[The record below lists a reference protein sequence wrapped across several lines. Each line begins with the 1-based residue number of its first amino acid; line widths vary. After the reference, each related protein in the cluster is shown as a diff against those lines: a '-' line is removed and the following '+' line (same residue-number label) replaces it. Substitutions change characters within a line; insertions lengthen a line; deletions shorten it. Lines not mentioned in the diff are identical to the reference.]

1 MNYKRFLSV
10 NAFTLT
16 LLLSGSALATSFE
29 EYVQRLGAHPQVMSI
44 LAESDASMAQA
55 RGARGLP
62 DPVIMIGVDNV
73 PISDPSFDRF
83 LPTSKVIGFSQDIP
97 NPAVREAASAR
108 LEQISEKQSLIA
120 AYTKQRLRFMLVV
133 KLAEFESVQTQTKL
147 IRRQLGFYEEL
158 EETFK
163 GQIESG
169 RALYQRFSEVDVE
182 RAEVER
188 KLNDLDARLISIK
201 AGFIRLIDA
210 VPDIDV
216 PDITNTPWEHDSN
229 VLYPVLIAA
238 QDIDIAKKGVGIA
251 DAAFLPNFGISGV
264 YKQRE
269 DGANGAFEGDDWF
282 SIQAKVTFPL
292 WASNNQ
298 KPKLKAAKDL
308 ERSAVFAYE
317 DLRGQ
322 WVAQMIGLQSRR
334 DAAAKNVKVL
344 QDKDYAMKSKIAAAQ
359 RNYEAGTEDLDRIL
373 LAKID
378 RLNIQVKFAELKA
391 MYLSMA
397 AEFNSNIMADLT
409 EEASQEEIQE

>member
-1 MNYKRFLSV
+1 MNYKRFLSL
-10 NAFTLT
+10 NTFALT

-44 LAESDASMAQA
+44 MAKSDASIAQA
-55 RGARGLP
+55 QGVRGLP

-108 LEQISEKQSLIA
+108 LEQISEKQSLTA
-120 AYTKQRLRFMLVV
+120 AYTKERLRFMLIV
-133 KLAEFESVQTQTKL
+133 KLAEFKSVQTQQKL
-147 IRRQLGFYEEL
+147 MKRQLSFYQEL
-158 EETFK
+158 EDTFK

-169 RALYQRFSEVDVE
+169 RSLYQRFSEVDVE

-188 KLNDLDARLISIK
+188 KLNDLDARLVSIK
-201 AGFIRLIDA
+201 AGFIRLINV

-216 PDITNTPWEHDSN
+216 PDVTDILWEHNSN
-229 VLYPVLIAA
+229 VLYPILIAA

-251 DAAFLPNFGISGV
+251 DAAFLPNFGISAV

-269 DGANGAFEGDDWF
+269 DGANDAFEGDDWF
-282 SIQAKVTFPL
+282 SIQAKITFPL
-292 WASNNQ
+292 WASSNQ

-322 WVAQMIGLQSRR
+322 WVAQMMGLQSRR

-378 RLNIQVKFAELKA
+378 RLNIQMKLAKMKA
-391 MYLSMA
+391 MHISMA
-397 AEFNSNIMADLT
+397 AEFNSNIMADIEVDT
-409 EEASQEEIQE
+409 PKEEVQE

>member
-1 MNYKRFLSV
+1 MNYKRFLSL
-10 NAFTLT
+10 NAFALT

-44 LAESDASMAQA
+44 MAKSDASIAQA
-55 RGARGLP
+55 QGVRGLP

-108 LEQISEKQSLIA
+108 LEQISEKQSLTA
-120 AYTKQRLRFMLVV
+120 AYTKERLRFMLIV
-133 KLAEFESVQTQTKL
+133 KLAEFKSVQTQQKL
-147 IRRQLGFYEEL
+147 MKRQLSFYQEL
-158 EETFK
+158 EDTFK

-169 RALYQRFSEVDVE
+169 RSLYQRFSEVDVE

-188 KLNDLDARLISIK
+188 KLNDLNARLVSIK
-201 AGFIRLIDA
+201 AGFIRLINV

-216 PDITNTPWEHDSN
+216 PDVTDILWEHNSN
-229 VLYPVLIAA
+229 VLYPILIAA

-251 DAAFLPNFGISGV
+251 DAAFLPNFGISAV

-269 DGANGAFEGDDWF
+269 DGTNDAFEGDDWF

-292 WASNNQ
+292 WASSNQ

-322 WVAQMIGLQSRR
+322 WVAQMMGLQSRR
-334 DAAAKNVKVL
+334 DAATKNVKVL
-344 QDKDYAMKSKIAAAQ
+344 QDKDLAMKSKIAAAQ

-378 RLNIQVKFAELKA
+378 RLNIQMKLAKMKA
-391 MYLSMA
+391 MHISMA
-397 AEFNSNIMADLT
+397 AEFNSNIMADIEVDT
-409 EEASQEEIQE
+409 PKEEIQE

>member
-1 MNYKRFLSV
+1 MNYKRFLSL
-10 NAFTLT
+10 NAFALT

-44 LAESDASMAQA
+44 MAKSDASIAQA
-55 RGARGLP
+55 QGVRGLP

-108 LEQISEKQSLIA
+108 LEQISEKQSLTA
-120 AYTKQRLRFMLVV
+120 AYTKERLRFMLIV
-133 KLAEFESVQTQTKL
+133 KLAEFKSVQTQKKL
-147 IRRQLGFYEEL
+147 MKRQLSFYQEL
-158 EETFK
+158 EDTFK

-169 RALYQRFSEVDVE
+169 RSLYQRFSEVDVE

-188 KLNDLDARLISIK
+188 KLNDLDARLVSIK
-201 AGFIRLIDA
+201 AGFIRLIDV

-216 PDITNTPWEHDSN
+216 PDVTDILWEHNSN
-229 VLYPVLIAA
+229 VLYPILIAA

-251 DAAFLPNFGISGV
+251 DAAFLPNFGISAV

-269 DGANGAFEGDDWF
+269 DGANDAFEGDDWF

-292 WASNNQ
+292 WASSNQ

-322 WVAQMIGLQSRR
+322 WVAQMMGLQSRR
-334 DAAAKNVKVL
+334 DAATKNVKVL

-378 RLNIQVKFAELKA
+378 RLNIQMKLAKMKA
-391 MYLSMA
+391 MHISMA
-397 AEFNSNIMADLT
+397 AEFNSNIMADIEVDT
-409 EEASQEEIQE
+409 PKEEVQE